1 MSESKDDHHHEK
13 ERHRGVNVHHDQP
26 PYWKRMHHD
35 WRFWVGLVFMC
46 AAITIYVAS
55 DNLSLTFG
63 GRAQRQ
69 MPANVGP

>member
-1 MSESKDDHHHEK
+1 
-13 ERHRGVNVHHDQP
+13 
-26 PYWKRMHHD
+26 MHHD

-63 GRAQRQ
+63 GRAQQ
-69 MPANVGP
+69 PMPANVGP